1 MIAPT
6 REKLR
11 ESLRNIQIRF
21 ELELQLSKT
30 SGNIM
35 KLALAVI
42 KIESSNLEF
51 FELLGR
57 GSRPHSKV
65 SILLESNS
73 GRLMPPFCRIGSVSG
88 VLGRF

>member
-21 ELELQLSKT
+21 ELELQLLKT
-30 SGNIM
+30 SGIIR

-42 KIESSNLEF
+42 KIESSNLEI
-51 FELLGR
+51 FEFWGAAR
-57 GSRPHSKV
+57 VGVPSS
-65 SILLESNS
+65 LESQHLA
-73 GRLMPPFCRIGSVSG
+73 RVQ
-88 VLGRF
+88 